1 MNNKHYYVRS
11 LSISNGAHT
20 IFRAPPPGNATS
32 CSADEALCYMLEVDT
47 PIATT
52 IYTSDPDELLS
63 ALQDGKVLGRLKEKL
78 GGGIQSEVDQLHN
91 VISRLK

>member
-1 MNNKHYYVRS
+1 
-11 LSISNGAHT
+11 
-20 IFRAPPPGNATS
+20 
-32 CSADEALCYMLEVDT
+32 MLEVDT

-78 GGGIQSEVDQLHN
+78 GGGIQPEVDQLHN